1 MHYLQNVYR
10 RYSPTLWVLALSR
23 LIDMTTFWMAWP
35 FISLFLKRAGASV
48 TSTGLVLALPALA
61 SLLGNLIGGQLS
73 DVHGR
78 KPVLLSGMAIR
89 VFVLA
94 GYAFAGHIWQFAI
107 LGFANGLMNALFQP
121 AFTAVVADVTPP
133 AKRPEAF
140 GLARVASNL
149 GVGVGPLLGGLLG
162 VRHQELIFLIAAISS
177 GLAWLLILW
186 RVPETLPGRALRG
199 RPAAGMPEDMERVPG
214 YRPKGP
220 AQVLRAWATIFQD
233 RALLI
238 FVLAGTLSTL
248 AYQQINSTYALT
260 LMARLPN
267 YDKVY
272 GAIWAINGLLVV
284 LLQLPITFFFERFPM
299 AIAAFAGPLTFSLGY
314 LLFAAAA
321 VAASPPYI
329 MLAAAVWTMGEIILA
344 VPQSTF
350 AADIAPE
357 TARVRYA
364 GASSLPWGIA
374 GVLGPIVGTSLM
386 GIIGGPAV
394 ISSGAGLALL
404 AGFLFVAAERGRTQR
419 LAELEATTG
428 RGPAIAR

>member
-23 LIDMTTFWMAWP
+23 LIDMTTYWMAWP
-35 FISLFLKRAGASV
+35 FISLFLKNAGASV

-78 KPVLLSGMAIR
+78 KPILLSGMAIR

-94 GYAFAGHIWQFAI
+94 GYAFAGQVWQFAL
-107 LGFANGLMNALFQP
+107 LGFANGLMNATFQP

-133 AKRPEAF
+133 EKRPEAF

-149 GVGVGPLLGGLLG
+149 GVGVGPLLGAMLG
-162 VRHQELIFLIAAISS
+162 VKHQELIFLIAAMSS
-177 GLAWLLILW
+177 GLAWLLILL
-186 RVPETLPGRALRG
+186 RVPETLPGRVQG
-199 RPAAGMPEDMERVPG
+199 GEQIERAPV

-220 AQVLRAWATIFQD
+220 AEVLRAWAMIFQD
-233 RALLI
+233 RALMI

-260 LMARLPN
+260 LVTRLPN
-267 YDKVY
+267 YDQVY
-272 GAIWAINGLLVV
+272 GTIWSINGLLVV
-284 LLQLPITFFFERFPM
+284 LLQLPVTFFFERFPM
-299 AIAAFAGPLTFSLGY
+299 AVAAFVGPLTFSVGY

-321 VAASPPYI
+321 AAAQPHFI
-329 MLAAAVWTMGEIILA
+329 QLAAVVWTIGEIILA

-350 AADIAPE
+350 VADISPE
-357 TARVRYA
+357 ETRARYA

-374 GVLGPIVGTSLM
+374 GVLGPILGTALM

-394 ISSGAGLALL
+394 VAGGAGVVLI

-419 LAELEATTG
+419 LAEFAAATG
-428 RGPAIAR
+428 RAPSIAR